1 MIHNWSFRSN
11 FLLSLFSFQVK
22 ISTSPTLLSQ
32 AASMPFTTSVN
43 IQCKEHCS
51 ADTSSWQAG
60 ARGSCCALQSGL
72 KPLAILLPQLLKCW
86 DLPVWV
92 TTAALKSGSYINCQ
106 GQEQCF
112 KHCSQVGLHASRADR
127 RTLSQAYVPCSQAL
141 PWHAQQSHSYRRNFW
156 IWAEPLL
163 TFGNVSPKKLSC
175 DFHLKLAPAAY
186 LRFL

>member
-22 ISTSPTLLSQ
+22 ISMPRTLLSQ
-32 AASMPFTTSVN
+32 AASTPLTTSVN
-43 IQCKEHCS
+43 VQCKEHCS

-92 TTAALKSGSYINCQ
+92 TTPALKSGSSSNRQ
-106 GQEQCF
+106 GREPCLSTVLKWACMPPEQTEE
-112 KHCSQVGLHASRADR
+112 HSRR
-127 RTLSQAYVPCSQAL
+127 PMPMVPGAAL
-141 PWHAQQSHSYRRNFW
+141 AGPTTPQGGY
-156 IWAEPLL
+156 
-163 TFGNVSPKKLSC
+163 
-175 DFHLKLAPAAY
+175 
-186 LRFL
+186 